1 MKILYTRVSTF
12 EQNNER
18 QLNTVE
24 YDYILS
30 DKCSG
35 TIPLYERPKGRE
47 LKKLIDNNTNI
58 ELYIHSI
65 DRLGRNTIDVLN
77 VWKELTE
84 KGIKV
89 ICKNPSITNLD
100 GNGKVDPF
108 SQLLMGIMTSMAD
121 FERTLIR
128 ERQKEGIAIR
138 KAKGLYSGRAVGSKD
153 SEDKFLSKPKS
164 KLIAEHLQKR
174 KNSYKEIAKII
185 GCSTSTITKVKKT
198 LDELNKPKEAV

>member
-1 MKILYTRVSTF
+1 MKLLYTRVSTY
-12 EQNNER
+12 EQNDER
-18 QLNTVE
+18 QLNIGE

-47 LKKLIDNNTNI
+47 LKKIIQNNSNV

-65 DRLGRNTIDVLN
+65 DRLGRNSLDVFSI
-77 VWKELTE
+77 WKQLTE
-84 KGIKV
+84 HGVRI
-89 ICKNPSITNLD
+89 ICKNPSICNID
-100 GNGKVDPF
+100 ENGKVDPF

-138 KAKGLYSGRAVGSKD
+138 KAKGLYSGRAIGSKD
-153 SEDKFLSKPKS
+153 TQERFLNKPKS
-164 KLIAEHLQKR
+164 RLIIEHLQKG
-174 KNSYKEIAKII
+174 KNNYAEIAKIV
-185 GCSTSTITKVKKT
+185 GCSTGTIVKVKKII
-198 LDELNKPKEAV
+198 NQ